1 MSPPPT
7 RTRTSRVRAS
17 TLAAALTATLCV
29 GAPCSMRS
37 LAAAEGPAV
46 ARARAPLDGRL
57 EGTVTVSSA
66 LVVRK
71 PRFRFYDDAGAPPPA
86 PPANELANV
95 VIYLEPTASS
105 ARPAPVRA
113 ALEQRDERFQPRVL
127 VVPAHSTIDFP
138 NRDDVYHNV
147 FSLSAI
153 RSFDL
158 GRYGRDA
165 SKAVRI
171 DRTGVVRVFC
181 HIHADMSAAIVV
193 VDGPGYAVP
202 DSTGHY
208 ALGSLPPGDYTLVGW
223 HERSEP
229 VRRAVHIAAGET
241 TRLDVRIPIAD
252 APPRAR

>member
-1 MSPPPT
+1 MSRTPT
-7 RTRTSRVRAS
+7 STRASSVRVS
-17 TLAAALTATLCV
+17 TLAAAFAAALCM
-29 GAPCSMRS
+29 GTPCSMRS
-37 LAAAEGPAV
+37 LAAAER
-46 ARARAPLDGRL
+46 RAPGRSPAPLDGRI

-71 PRFRFYDDAGAPPPA
+71 PRFRFYDDAGAPPPP

-105 ARPAPVRA
+105 ERPAPVRA

-127 VVPAHSTIDFP
+127 VVPVHSTIDFP

-158 GRYGRDA
+158 GRYGRNA
-165 SKAVRI
+165 SKSVRI
-171 DRTGVVRVFC
+171 DRPGVVRVFC

-193 VDGPGYAVP
+193 VDGPGYAIP

-208 ALGSLPPGDYTLVGW
+208 ALGALPPGDYTLVGW

-229 VRRAVHIAAGET
+229 VRRTVHIAAGET

-252 APPRAR
+252 APPRTR